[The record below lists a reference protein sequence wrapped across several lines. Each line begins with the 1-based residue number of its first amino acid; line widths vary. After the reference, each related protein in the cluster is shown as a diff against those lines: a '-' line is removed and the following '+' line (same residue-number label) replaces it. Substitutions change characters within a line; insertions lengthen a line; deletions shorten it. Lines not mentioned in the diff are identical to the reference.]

1 MKSQN
6 GNIEKLTKVNDIYE
20 LKVEDM
26 CVEMS
31 YNDNKK
37 RFNECILNILKK
49 KVKTGWHIIP
59 RTLQYKKKGGKSKK
73 WLEENQS
80 ILQTIQVKTK

>member
-1 MKSQN
+1 LKSQN

-49 KVKTGWHIIP
+49 KVKTG
-59 RTLQYKKKGGKSKK
+59 
-73 WLEENQS
+73 
-80 ILQTIQVKTK
+80 